1 MIEDKQTAAA
11 IDKIV
16 SRMRAVVDELVG

>member
-1 MIEDKQTAAA
+1 MIEDKQTTAA